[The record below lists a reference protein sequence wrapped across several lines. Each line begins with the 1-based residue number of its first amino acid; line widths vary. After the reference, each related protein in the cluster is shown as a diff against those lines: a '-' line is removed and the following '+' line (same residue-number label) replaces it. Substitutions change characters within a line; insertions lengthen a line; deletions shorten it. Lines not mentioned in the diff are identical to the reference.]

1 MSGLRVDELV
11 RELGLAPHP
20 EGGWYREVF
29 RSELR
34 VEGPLPHPLRS
45 ASTAI
50 YFLLARGGHSRWHRV
65 SPDEVWHHY
74 EGGPLELLW
83 FLPGGPLHR
92 EVLAPVG
99 AGRPVAVVPA
109 GAWQAARPLADYTL
123 AGCTVAPGFEFAD
136 FQMMSD
142 HPDAVAELR
151 RLSPDHAALV

>member
-1 MSGLRVDELV
+1 MSAARVDELV

-29 RSELR
+29 RSDLR
-34 VEGPLPHPLRS
+34 VGCDLPVPARS

-50 YFLLARGGHSRWHRV
+50 YFLLAAGGHSRWHRV

-83 FLPGGPLHR
+83 FYPGGPMHR
-92 EVLAPVG
+92 EILAPVG
-99 AGRPVAVVPA
+99 AGRPVVVIPA
-109 GAWQAARPLADYTL
+109 GAWQSARPLAEHTL

-142 HPDAVAELR
+142 YPEAVAELGR
-151 RLSPDHAALV
+151 ISPEHLNLV

>member
-1 MSGLRVDELV
+1 MSAARVEALV
-11 RELGLAPHP
+11 RELGLQPHP

-29 RSELR
+29 RSDLR
-34 VEGPLPHPLRS
+34 VACDLPVPARS

-50 YFLLARGGHSRWHRV
+50 YFLLAAGGHSRWHRV

-83 FLPGGPLHR
+83 FQPGGTMNR
-92 EVLAPVG
+92 EILAPVG
-99 AGRPVAVVPA
+99 AGRPVVVIPA
-109 GAWQAARPLADYTL
+109 GAWQAARPLADHIL

-151 RLSPDHAALV
+151 RLAPELLALV

>member
-1 MSGLRVDELV
+1 MSATRGDELV

-29 RSELR
+29 RSEVR
-34 VEGPLPHPLRS
+34 VACDLPVPVRS

-50 YFLLARGGHSRWHRV
+50 YFLLAVGGHSRWHRV

-83 FLPGGPLHR
+83 FLPGGAMHR
-92 EVLAPVG
+92 ETLAPVG
-99 AGRPVAVVPA
+99 AGRPVVVIPA
-109 GAWQAARPLADYTL
+109 GAWQAARPIAEYTL

-142 HPDAVAELR
+142 YPEAVAELGR
-151 RLSPDHAALV
+151 ISPEHLNLV

>member
-1 MSGLRVDELV
+1 MSAARVDELV
-11 RELGLAPHP
+11 RELGLQPHP

-29 RSELR
+29 RSGLR
-34 VEGPLPHPLRS
+34 VACDLPVPARS

-50 YFLLARGGHSRWHRV
+50 YFLLAAGGHSRWHRV

-83 FLPGGPLHR
+83 FHPGGTMNR
-92 EVLAPVG
+92 EILAPVG
-99 AGRPVAVVPA
+99 AGRPVVVIPA
-109 GAWQAARPLADYTL
+109 GAWQAARPLADHTL

-142 HPDAVAELR
+142 HPDTVEALRGLDPEL
-151 RLSPDHAALV
+151 LALV